1 MELIKHPSLDWKP
14 ISIVPVGDVQL
25 GAGGVV
31 KKALRQDIER
41 GIEQNALFIGMG
53 DYVDVAS
60 PSGRA
65 KIKGADFYDSVGS
78 ALAAYDDSQ
87 VEEFLRLVAGT
98 KGRWIGIHQGHHYL
112 EHGDGT
118 TSDTRIAEALDA
130 PFLGDSALSRLTFA
144 RSYRGKAKST
154 KVKFDI
160 YSTHGTGSGQT
171 QAAPLAKLE
180 KISGAV
186 DADLYLI
193 NHYAR
198 KGAVP
203 RDKLFMDQKG
213 RLQHKTIYMV
223 ATGGYM
229 AAYEEGSNKA
239 GRAQGSY
246 VEKAMLTPTTLG
258 GTIIRLTPERSQ
270 KDLVSKHAIRQEVTL

>member
-41 GIEQNALFIGMG
+41 GLKENALFIGMG

-65 KIKGADFYDSVGS
+65 KIKGADFYDSVES
-78 ALAAYDDSQ
+78 ALAAYDDAQ
-87 VEEFLRLVAGT
+87 VDEFLSLVAGT
-98 KGRWIGIHQGHHYL
+98 EGRWIGIHQGHHYF
-112 EHGDGT
+112 EHGDGS
-118 TSDTRIAEALDA
+118 TSDTRIADALGA

-144 RSYRGKAKST
+144 RARST
-154 KVKFDI
+154 RVNFDI

-171 QAAPLAKLE
+171 QAAPLTKLE

-186 DADLYLI
+186 EADLYLI

-213 RLQHKTIYMV
+213 RLQHRTTYMV

-229 AAYEEGSNKA
+229 AAYEEGSSKS

-258 GTIIRLTPERSQ
+258 GTIIRLTPERVQ
-270 KDLVSKHAIRQEVTL
+270 KDLISKSAIRQEVTL